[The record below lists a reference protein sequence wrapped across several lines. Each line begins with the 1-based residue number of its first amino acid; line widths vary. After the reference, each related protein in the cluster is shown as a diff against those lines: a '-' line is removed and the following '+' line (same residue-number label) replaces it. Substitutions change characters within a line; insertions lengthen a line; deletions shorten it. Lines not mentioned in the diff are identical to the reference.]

1 MKTYIITALLA
12 FTFAGHSQVIVEDQF
27 TTATGR
33 PNDPQILGSG
43 PAEVNLPGGVWTG
56 KGSATYP
63 PQVIQ
68 TISSRQAVR
77 LTGDIGAVVP
87 LASAGGYTKPALLR
101 VEATFNLG
109 TTTGTG
115 TTRVAG
121 VGFWNSSSEGLANSY
136 LGFYGV
142 TVDRNG
148 SVKLNL
154 NPSDF
159 TPFVTETLPNAGGWS
174 AGGWHTLGF
183 SVDTTTGAVGDV
195 VLDGVL
201 YVFST
206 TVTVFTHA
214 NTNYAGVLVSAESG
228 DGVMYYDSFR
238 VSAADSLLN
247 DSVVAAQKNPVPPSP
262 GVPIGARWTSFGT
275 PSVQGTGFLG
285 GFKAGAVSYSGVF
298 SGSPLT
304 LRVKSTDAADGIA
317 GAQFKTFKDPVFLT
331 TATYAVMGKVT
342 GGGVDA
348 TNDDGLWADI
358 GSGLQLVAREGS
370 PAPDAG
376 GGVFKSFASLA
387 VPTASG
393 PIFVATL
400 RSGTLAAPAPGNVT
414 ASNDMGVWAV
424 DSTGQ
429 VRLILRE
436 GGSVEL
442 FGAMR
447 TLKSFL
453 LLNTVAGSPAVPRG
467 YQTDGTLLYRA
478 TLSDG
483 TQAVLRLNVP

>member
-1 MKTYIITALLA
+1 M
-12 FTFAGHSQVIVEDQF
+12 
-27 TTATGR
+27 
-33 PNDPQILGSG
+33 
-43 PAEVNLPGGVWTG
+43 
-56 KGSATYP
+56 
-63 PQVIQ
+63 
-68 TISSRQAVR
+68 
-77 LTGDIGAVVP
+77 
-87 LASAGGYTKPALLR
+87 
-101 VEATFNLG
+101 
-109 TTTGTG
+109 
-115 TTRVAG
+115 
-121 VGFWNSSSEGLANSY
+121 
-136 LGFYGV
+136 
-142 TVDRNG
+142 
-148 SVKLNL
+148 
-154 NPSDF
+154 
-159 TPFVTETLPNAGGWS
+159 
-174 AGGWHTLGF
+174 
-183 SVDTTTGAVGDV
+183 DTTTGAVGDV

-206 TVTVFTHA
+206 TATEFTHA
-214 NTNYAGVLVSAESG
+214 NTNYAGVLVSAENG

-238 VSAADSLLN
+238 VSAADSLGN

-262 GVPIGARWTSFGT
+262 GVPIGARWASFGT

-285 GFKAGAVSYSGVF
+285 GFKAGTVLYSGVF

-304 LRVKSTDAADGIA
+304 LRVKSTDAVDEIA

-331 TATYAVMGKVT
+331 ASTYAVMGKVT

-376 GGVFKSFASLA
+376 GGVFKSFDSLV

-393 PIFVATL
+393 PLFVAKL
-400 RSGTLAAPAPGNVT
+400 RAGTQAAPVPGNVT

-436 GGSVEL
+436 GSSVEV
-442 FGAMR
+442 FSAIR

-453 LLNTVAGSPAVPRG
+453 LLNTVVGSPAVPRG

-483 TQAVLRLNVP
+483 TQAVLRLSVP